1 MNSTPSPVDALM
13 AHYNR
18 GLRAWIDA
26 GADLADCTAPATA
39 ELGDYAHRLAIP
51 GPSHP
56 VHGER
61 RAGLGRAWQWDAGRH
76 GWRRT
81 A

>member
-1 MNSTPSPVDALM
+1 MSNSAPPDAIV
-13 AHYNR
+13 HPYNR
-18 GLRAWIDA
+18 GLAAWIDA

-39 ELGDYAHRLAIP
+39 EIGEYAHRLAIP
-51 GPSHP
+51 GASHP

-61 RAGLGRAWQWDAGRH
+61 RAGLGRAWTWDADRH